1 VTGPAKIMLIRHAEK
16 SVGPA
21 PAGVNENGD
30 VDKHSLI
37 VRGWQRAGALVDFFE
52 NPTRPGISTP
62 TTIFAATIS
71 GDPTID
77 PVDSKS
83 LRPAETVGPLVAKSG
98 AIFRNDIPVGA
109 EGQVIAAIKTCRGV
123 VLVAWEHALIETIA
137 RGLLAAHGGDPALV
151 PKWRGDDFDS
161 IYVVTIT
168 WPGDAA
174 KAVFALKREGLDG
187 QPDTCPH

>member
-1 VTGPAKIMLIRHAEK
+1 MTGPAKIMLIRHAEK

-123 VLVAWEHALIETIA
+123 VLVAWEHKRIPTIA
-137 RGLLAAHGGDPALV
+137 AGFIANPPAWGD
-151 PKWRGDDFDS
+151 RFD
-161 IYVVTIT
+161 
-168 WPGDAA
+168 
-174 KAVFALKREGLDG
+174 AVWILDQ
-187 QPDTCPH
+187 QPDGSYIISIVNQNLLSGDQSS